1 MKISKDK
8 KDIVTGWA
16 RKQKSCTESKLLDK
30 LRSGNEE
37 FFELRDVVYPFG
49 TRKVYFKKDQEKY
62 ELLQGSRCFFG
73 PQEDS
78 DFESLVETSE
88 AWLHNIKDSDIV
100 RIDEL
105 EQIRAGLPELPRF
118 ESIAE
123 IGFRTPRLLK
133 YYLDRGYK
141 RAIGFDVLEA
151 NVIAAHALGY
161 ESKVY
166 DLNLC
171 EGDLDLRGIDLV
183 LSYHVLEHVSDPLR
197 AIKAIYNSMSAGSCF
212 HVEIPIEPGVP
223 NIRYCHLFPFELGD
237 LHWMLQDAGF
247 RVRTIASN
255 THAGGPDVERHF
267 AVKE

>member
-73 PQEDS
+73 P
-78 DFESLVETSE
+78 
-88 AWLHNIKDSDIV
+88 H
-100 RIDEL
+100 EL